1 MGPGLSAATP
11 ASANQLVNR
20 LVNRLDVSAVGS
32 IPQPDAQFRRQLSDS
47 SLENLPEN
55 LSENLRL
62 PYATATAAGVTIS
75 GENGRFVGQ
84 VVINGS
90 SAAAWAVLTDY
101 NNFATFLPNV
111 ESSRLLSRNGNQ
123 VTFEQV
129 NVLRVASLPVRNRVT
144 IASAEQRP
152 SQIQFVVMDGDEQVM
167 QGVWQI
173 QQASA
178 RQLVLTHQVVI
189 SPRSDLM
196 RDVYSRVYRGEL
208 ETTLVSLRREIER
221 RSR

>member
-1 MGPGLSAATP
+1 MNVSLQFSWIRLTALLSASAVF
-11 ASANQLVNR
+11 ASALGTGLAAAPTMTR
-20 LVNRLDVSAVGS
+20 PSLPA
-32 IPQPDAQFRRQLSDS
+32 AKALSDA
-47 SLENLPEN
+47 PTAP
-55 LSENLRL
+55 LRL
-62 PYATATAAGVTIS
+62 PDRMATAPGVTIS

-90 SAAAWAVLTDY
+90 AAAAWAVLTDY
-101 NNFATFLPNV
+101 NNFASFLPNV

-129 NVLRVASLPVRNRVT
+129 NVLRVASVPVRNRVT
-144 IASAEQRP
+144 VTSSEQRP
-152 SQIQFVVMDGDEQVM
+152 SQIQFVVMDGNEPIM
-167 QGVWQI
+167 QGVWQV
-173 QQASA
+173 QQASS

>member
-1 MGPGLSAATP
+1 MNISRQFGWTRLTALLSASAVFPSALGMGLAATP
-11 ASANQLVNR
+11 TIA
-20 LVNRLDVSAVGS
+20 
-32 IPQPDAQFRRQLSDS
+32 RQ
-47 SLENLPEN
+47 SLPAAEVEETPAALLHLPN
-55 LSENLRL
+55 VV
-62 PYATATAAGVTIS
+62 ATAPGVTIS

-90 SAAAWAVLTDY
+90 AAAAWAVLTDY
-101 NNFATFLPNV
+101 NNFASFLPNV

-129 NVLRVASLPVRNRVT
+129 NVLRVASVPVRNRVT
-144 IASAEQRP
+144 ITSSEQRP
-152 SQIQFVVMDGDEQVM
+152 SQIQFVVIDGNEPIM
-167 QGVWQI
+167 QGVWQL

-196 RDVYSRVYRGEL
+196 RDVYSRIYRDQL

>member
-1 MGPGLSAATP
+1 MKISLQFGWTRLTALLSA
-11 ASANQLVNR
+11 
-20 LVNRLDVSAVGS
+20 SAVLTSALGTGLAAAPTAAPPGS
-32 IPQPDAQFRRQLSDS
+32 LPSTEFS
-47 SLENLPEN
+47 STAPTEL
-55 LSENLRL
+55 LRL
-62 PYATATAAGVTIS
+62 PDAVATAPGVTIS

-90 SAAAWAVLTDY
+90 AAAAWAVLTDY
-101 NNFATFLPNV
+101 NNFASFLPNV

-129 NVLRVASLPVRNRVT
+129 NVLRVASVPVRNRVT
-144 IASAEQRP
+144 VASSEQRP
-152 SQIQFVVMDGDEQVM
+152 SQIQFVVMDGNEPIM
-167 QGVWQI
+167 QGVWQL

-189 SPRSDLM
+189 SPSSDLM

>member
-1 MGPGLSAATP
+1 MKVSLQFGWTWLTALLG
-11 ASANQLVNR
+11 
-20 LVNRLDVSAVGS
+20 VSAVFTSALGTGLAAAPT
-32 IPQPDAQFRRQLSDS
+32 IARQSLPAAEVS
-47 SLENLPEN
+47 SNAPAA
-55 LSENLRL
+55 SLRL
-62 PYATATAAGVTIS
+62 PDAVATAPGVTIS

-90 SAAAWAVLTDY
+90 AAAAWAVLTDY
-101 NNFATFLPNV
+101 NNFASFLPNV

-129 NVLRVASLPVRNRVT
+129 NVLRVASVPVRNRVT
-144 IASAEQRP
+144 VASSEQRP
-152 SQIQFVVMDGDEQVM
+152 SQIQFVVMDGNEPIM
-167 QGVWQI
+167 QGVWQL

-208 ETTLVSLRREIER
+208 ETTLVSLRQEIER

>member
-1 MGPGLSAATP
+1 
-11 ASANQLVNR
+11 
-20 LVNRLDVSAVGS
+20 
-32 IPQPDAQFRRQLSDS
+32 
-47 SLENLPEN
+47 
-55 LSENLRL
+55 
-62 PYATATAAGVTIS
+62 
-75 GENGRFVGQ
+75 
-84 VVINGS
+84 
-90 SAAAWAVLTDY
+90 VLTDY
-101 NNFATFLPNV
+101 NNFASFLPNV

-129 NVLRVASLPVRNRVT
+129 NVLRVASVPVRNRVT
-144 IASAEQRP
+144 VASSEQRP
-152 SQIQFVVMDGDEQVM
+152 SQIQFVVMDGNEPIM
-167 QGVWQI
+167 QGVWQL

-189 SPRSDLM
+189 SPSSDLM

>member
-1 MGPGLSAATP
+1 MKISLQFGWTRLTALLSA
-11 ASANQLVNR
+11 
-20 LVNRLDVSAVGS
+20 SAVLTSALGTGLAAAPT
-32 IPQPDAQFRRQLSDS
+32 IARQSLPAAEAS
-47 SLENLPEN
+47 SNAPAA
-55 LSENLRL
+55 SLRL
-62 PYATATAAGVTIS
+62 PDAVATAPGVTIS

-90 SAAAWAVLTDY
+90 AAAAWAVLTDY
-101 NNFATFLPNV
+101 NNFASFLPNV

-129 NVLRVASLPVRNRVT
+129 NVLRVASVPVRNRVT
-144 IASAEQRP
+144 VASSEQRP
-152 SQIQFVVMDGDEQVM
+152 SQIQFVVMDGNEPIM
-167 QGVWQI
+167 QGVWQL

>member
-1 MGPGLSAATP
+1 MNVSLPFGWIRLTALLSASAVF
-11 ASANQLVNR
+11 ASALGTGLAAAPTMAR
-20 LVNRLDVSAVGS
+20 PSLPA
-32 IPQPDAQFRRQLSDS
+32 AKALSDA
-47 SLENLPEN
+47 PTAP
-55 LSENLRL
+55 LRL
-62 PYATATAAGVTIS
+62 PDRMATAPGVTIS

-90 SAAAWAVLTDY
+90 AAAAWAVLTDY
-101 NNFATFLPNV
+101 NNFASFLPNV

-129 NVLRVASLPVRNRVT
+129 NVLRVASVPVRNRVT
-144 IASAEQRP
+144 VTSSEQRP
-152 SQIQFVVMDGDEQVM
+152 SQIQFVVMDGNEPIM
-167 QGVWQI
+167 QGVWQV
-173 QQASA
+173 QQASS

>member
-1 MGPGLSAATP
+1 MKVSLQFSWTRLAALLSA
-11 ASANQLVNR
+11 
-20 LVNRLDVSAVGS
+20 SAVFTSALGTGLAAAPE
-32 IPQPDAQFRRQLSDS
+32 IARQSLPAVAALSDTSAS
-47 SLENLPEN
+47 S
-55 LSENLRL
+55 LRL
-62 PYATATAAGVTIS
+62 PDRIATAPGVTIS

-90 SAAAWAVLTDY
+90 ATAAWAVLTDY
-101 NNFATFLPNV
+101 NNFASFLPNV

-129 NVLRVASLPVRNRVT
+129 NVLRVASVPVRNRVT
-144 IASAEQRP
+144 IASSEQRP
-152 SQIQFVVMDGDEQVM
+152 SQIQFVVMDGNEPIM
-167 QGVWQI
+167 QGVWQL
-173 QQASA
+173 QQVSA

-189 SPRSDLM
+189 SSRSDLM